1 MNKIAEDDPRVI
13 IINAKVNGG
22 AALSRNLAIEKAK
35 GRYIAFLDAD
45 DLWVPTKLEKQI
57 KYMLDNGYA
66 CVCSNY
72 EVFSDDGT
80 VYTYNPKKSVIDY
93 KNLLRGSK
101 IGCSTVI
108 YDTSIIGKRYMPL
121 DSEKREDHA
130 AWLDITKEGINIYK
144 MDENLAKYRVGNT
157 SVSSNKLKMFKYQYR
172 MYRKHEKFGPIKSFY
187 YTLSVSFK
195 KVFGKYRY

>member
-1 MNKIAEDDPRVI
+1 MPIVSIITPAYNASKTILETYESIKSQTFSDWEWIITNDCSKDNTLEILNKIAEDDPRVI

-101 IGCSTVI
+101 IG
-108 YDTSIIGKRYMPL
+108 
-121 DSEKREDHA
+121 
-130 AWLDITKEGINIYK
+130 
-144 MDENLAKYRVGNT
+144 
-157 SVSSNKLKMFKYQYR
+157 
-172 MYRKHEKFGPIKSFY
+172 
-187 YTLSVSFK
+187 
-195 KVFGKYRY
+195 